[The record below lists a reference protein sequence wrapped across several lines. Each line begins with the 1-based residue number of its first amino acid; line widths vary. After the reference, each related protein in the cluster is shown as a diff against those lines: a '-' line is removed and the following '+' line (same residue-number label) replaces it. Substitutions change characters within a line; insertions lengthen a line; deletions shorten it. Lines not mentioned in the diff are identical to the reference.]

1 MKTISITTTSTKHPQ
16 NMIEIFS
23 HVSLRR
29 ILLDFSAL
37 SCQEI
42 CFETL
47 TKYSNSYVGRYLT
60 FGVGFMNEYF
70 YKLRFY

>member
-1 MKTISITTTSTKHPQ
+1 
-16 NMIEIFS
+16 MIEIFS

-47 TKYSNSYVGRYLT
+47 TKYVPK
-60 FGVGFMNEYF
+60 FGIGLMNEYF